1 MLALDLFLLPTNG
14 VEIEL
19 TITTADHCYI
29 VLKVGVSQIDVLT
42 RDKWFTGAVFLLRS
56 QAVLIFTNGRWPEIQ
71 KTLME
76 QKTMKR
82 SDGTLTNLVR
92 RKRTAAFLCL
102 LKLSKMFSYHCT
114 TCTSCYLGGHFISC
128 FKAASALL

>member
-1 MLALDLFLLPTNG
+1 MLALDFFLLPTIG

-19 TITTADHCYI
+19 TITTTDHCYI

-76 QKTMKR
+76 QKTISQMEH
-82 SDGTLTNLVR
+82 SQI
-92 RKRTAAFLCL
+92 
-102 LKLSKMFSYHCT
+102 SYNAE
-114 TCTSCYLGGHFISC
+114 SERLHF
-128 FKAASALL
+128 FAY

>member
-1 MLALDLFLLPTNG
+1 MLALDLFLLPTYG

-42 RDKWFTGAVFLLRS
+42 RDKWFTRAIFLLRS
-56 QAVLIFTNGRWPEIQ
+56 QAVLIFTNGSWPEIQ

-76 QKTMKR
+76 QKTSAQMDHSQISYAESKQQHFF
-82 SDGTLTNLVR
+82 
-92 RKRTAAFLCL
+92 AYQE
-102 LKLSKMFSYHCT
+102 LSKIFSYHVRT
-114 TCTSCYLGGHFISC
+114 LNQEQ
-128 FKAASALL
+128 L

>member
-76 QKTMKR
+76 QKTMKC

-92 RKRTAAFLCL
+92 RKL
-102 LKLSKMFSYHCT
+102 
-114 TCTSCYLGGHFISC
+114 HF
-128 FKAASALL
+128 FAY